1 MRKWSLRREAL
12 TTKSSLLLTI
22 LPREVLVLIIS
33 KLENLKDVVNIANV
47 SRFFT
52 NDAYYC
58 ILTASMRIRVG
69 NFSNDLKTL
78 LHIERAKKGIL
89 LKAFRI
95 NSWKVHKDVNVRPNE
110 PIINFLIGR
119 SHDKFINDI
128 SISRTHGFI
137 EIFEDY
143 NSYKNGCLGKF
154 HVTGTN
160 GIFIEKEKVYKSYPH
175 SVSQYY
181 KRGRAVELFE
191 GDIIHL
197 SRGTGF
203 AYKVMY
209 SNY

>member
-1 MRKWSLRREAL
+1 MRRWSLRREAL

-52 NDAYYC
+52 NDANYC
-58 ILTASMRIRVG
+58 ILTASMKIRLG

-95 NSWKVHKDVNVRPNE
+95 NSDKVHKDVNIRPNE

-119 SHDKFINDI
+119 SHDKCINDLA
-128 SISRTHGFI
+128 ISRTHGII

-160 GIFIEKEKVYKSYPH
+160 GIFIEKEKMYKH
-175 SVSQYY
+175 Y
-181 KRGRAVELFE
+181 KRGREVELFE
-191 GDIIHL
+191 GDAIYL